1 MAFVL
6 EANDAESLPENI
18 MCSIE
23 VNNEHFDGTVPFF
36 DDAL

>member
-6 EANDAESLPENI
+6 EVSDEACLPENI

-23 VNNEHFDGTVPFF
+23 LTNQDFDGKIRFV
-36 DDAL
+36 DEAS